1 MTSPSGRA
9 VQRWPVVLAVVV
21 PLLGSVVMFG
31 VGFGVLTA
39 CTDTFSC
46 TVTGCAPCR
55 PASSWLNGGWAT
67 QGVLLIAAVVL
78 AVAARRGL
86 RPAAVRTGGLTI
98 AGLSVLSL
106 VVTTAFAMNSY

>member
-1 MTSPSGRA
+1 MRAPRGRGI
-9 VQRWPVVLAVVV
+9 QRWPAALAVVMP
-21 PLLGSVVMFG
+21 PLATVVMFG
-31 VGFGVLTA
+31 VGFGVLNA

-86 RPAAVRTGGLTI
+86 RPATVRTGGLTI
-98 AGLSVLSL
+98 AGLSVL
-106 VVTTAFAMNSY
+106 